1 MPPRVSLSVRD
12 VTQANL
18 FGTLLVFPNEGPP
31 CLHNPYTNI
40 SKISFE
46 YHNSSNKN
54 EPSQGDAINSA

>member
-40 SKISFE
+40 SKISF
-46 YHNSSNKN
+46 
-54 EPSQGDAINSA
+54 